1 MKKPL
6 LLISAV
12 LLLGTAAAAESRFF
26 LGAGA
31 NYIRPADENYRAVY
45 GSQVIYPEYT
55 VAIRLVAGLC
65 LTGSLGRFAKNGTT
79 PDLGLET
86 RAVQSYLT
94 AGLGYI
100 QRLSRL
106 LCLQAGA
113 GIASMSFREDA
124 LGAFVTGRKMGLA
137 AEGGL
142 LIVPEDERVY
152 MGVKVGYLAAT
163 VADLDPVLSGRQ
175 SARLGGLKIAVS
187 VGIQLFGND

>member
-1 MKKPL
+1 MKKTL

-12 LLLGTAAAAESRFF
+12 LLLGSAAAAESRFF

-45 GSQVIYPEYT
+45 GNQAIYPEYS
-55 VAIRLVAGLC
+55 VAVRLVAGLC
-65 LTGSLGRFAKNGTT
+65 LTGSMGRIAKNGTT

-86 RAVQSYLT
+86 RAVQSYFT
-94 AGLGYI
+94 AGLGYL
-100 QRLSRL
+100 QRISPL
-106 LCLQAGA
+106 LCFQAGA
-113 GIASMSFREDA
+113 GVAVLSFREDA
-124 LGAFVTGRKMGLA
+124 LGAFIEGHKTGLA

-152 MGVKVGYLAAT
+152 MGIKVGYLAAT
-163 VADLDPVLSGRQ
+163 VEDLDPVLSGRQ

-187 VGIQLFGND
+187 VGIQLFGSD

>member
-1 MKKPL
+1 MKKTL

-45 GSQVIYPEYT
+45 GNQVIYPEYT
-55 VAIRLVAGLC
+55 VAVRLVAGLC
-65 LTGSLGRFAKNGTT
+65 LTGSMGRMAKNGTT

-86 RAVQSYLT
+86 RSVQRYFT
-94 AGLGYI
+94 AGLGYL
-100 QRLSRL
+100 QRISRL
-106 LCLQAGA
+106 LCVQAGA
-113 GIASMSFREDA
+113 GVAALSFREDA
-124 LGAFVTGRKMGLA
+124 FDAFITGRKTGLA

-142 LIVPEDERVY
+142 LIMPEDERVY

-163 VADLDPVLSGRQ
+163 VEDLDPVLSGRQ

>member
-31 NYIRPADENYRAVY
+31 NYIRPADENYRVVY
-45 GSQVIYPEYT
+45 GNQVIYPEYA
-55 VAIRLVAGLC
+55 VAVRLVAGLC
-65 LTGSLGRFAKNGTT
+65 VTGSMGRFAKNGTT

-86 RAVQSYLT
+86 RAVQSYFT
-94 AGLGYI
+94 AGLGYL
-100 QRLSRL
+100 QRISQL

-113 GIASMSFREDA
+113 GVASLSFREDA
-124 LGAFVTGRKMGLA
+124 LGAFITGRKMGLA

-152 MGVKVGYLAAT
+152 MGVKIGYLAAT
-163 VADLDPVLSGRQ
+163 VVDLDPVLSGRQ

>member
-1 MKKPL
+1 MKKQL

-12 LLLGTAAAAESRFF
+12 LLLGTTATAESRFF

-45 GSQVIYPEYT
+45 GSQVIYPEYS
-55 VAIRLVAGLC
+55 VAVRLVAGLC
-65 LTGSLGRFAKNGTT
+65 VTGSMGRIAKNGTT

-86 RAVQSYLT
+86 RAVQSYFT
-94 AGLGYI
+94 AGLGYL
-100 QRLSRL
+100 QRISRL
-106 LCLQAGA
+106 LCFQAGA
-113 GIASMSFREDA
+113 GVAALSFREDA
-124 LGAFVTGRKMGLA
+124 LGAFITGRKTGLA

-152 MGVKVGYLAAT
+152 MGVKIGYLAAT
-163 VADLDPVLSGRQ
+163 VEDLDPVLSGRQ

-187 VGIQLFGND
+187 VGIQLFGSD

>member
-31 NYIRPADENYRAVY
+31 NYIRPADENYRVVY
-45 GSQVIYPEYT
+45 GNQVIYPEYS
-55 VAIRLVAGLC
+55 VAVRLVAGLC
-65 LTGSLGRFAKNGTT
+65 VTGSMGRFAKNGTT

-86 RAVQSYLT
+86 RAVQTYFT
-94 AGLGYI
+94 AGLGYL
-100 QRLSRL
+100 QRISRL
-106 LCLQAGA
+106 LCFQAGA
-113 GIASMSFREDA
+113 GVAALSFREDA
-124 LGAFVTGRKMGLA
+124 LGTFITGRKTGLA

-163 VADLDPVLSGRQ
+163 VVDLDPVLSGRQ
-175 SARLGGLKIAVS
+175 SVRLGGLKIAVS

>member
-12 LLLGTAAAAESRFF
+12 LLLGAAAAAESRFY

-45 GSQVIYPEYT
+45 GNQVIYPEYSAA
-55 VAIRLVAGLC
+55 VRLVGGLC
-65 LTGSLGRFAKNGTT
+65 VTGSLGKIAKNGTT
-79 PDLGLET
+79 PDLGIET
-86 RAVQSYLT
+86 RAVQSYFT
-94 AGLGYI
+94 AGLGYL
-100 QRLSRL
+100 QRISRL

-113 GIASMSFREDA
+113 GVAALSFREDA
-124 LGAFVTGRKMGLA
+124 LGAFITGRKMGLA

-163 VADLDPVLSGRQ
+163 VVDLDPGLSGRQ
-175 SARLGGLKIAVS
+175 SVRLGGLKIAVS
-187 VGIQLFGND
+187 VGIQLFGSD